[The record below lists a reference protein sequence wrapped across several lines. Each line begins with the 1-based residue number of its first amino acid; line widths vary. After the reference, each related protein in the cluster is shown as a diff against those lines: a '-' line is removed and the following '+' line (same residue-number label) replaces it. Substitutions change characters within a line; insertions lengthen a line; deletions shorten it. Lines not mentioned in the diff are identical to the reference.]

1 MQPWFLLFPRPTN
14 NDTYHSKR
22 ALKRLGR
29 ARSHWVYIL
38 LAITRS
44 WLHNRE
50 SGYLSLSRLS
60 QRAGSGKK
68 AGCSSLCKRLA
79 DVYHRAGQNN
89 YKLFNMS
96 RRLVGLPNCKAKGP
110 SGRVVFFFLA
120 SFSLFHDLRPAIV
133 VHLPLSLS
141 CLFFRPVVLFLENYE
156 ARPRATGKER
166 RRKGHWPS
174 SNNANRFDDTLVI

>member
-110 SGRVVFFFLA
+110 SGRVVFFFL
-120 SFSLFHDLRPAIV
+120 R
-133 VHLPLSLS
+133 LSLS
-141 CLFFRPVVLFLENYE
+141 STTSAQLSSSTSLFLSRVSFFVRSSYSWRITKLDREPQGKRE
-156 ARPRATGKER
+156 EERAIDPRR
-166 RRKGHWPS
+166 IMRIDSMIRS
-174 SNNANRFDDTLVI
+174 

>member
-1 MQPWFLLFPRPTN
+1 MQPRFLLFPRPTN
-14 NDTYHSKR
+14 NDTYHLKR

-29 ARSHWVYIL
+29 ARSYWVYIL
-38 LAITRS
+38 STITRS

-50 SGYLSLSRLS
+50 SGYLSLSRLC

-110 SGRVVFFFLA
+110 SGRVVFFSCVFLSLPRPPPSYRRPPP
-120 SFSLFHDLRPAIV
+120 SFSLVSLFSSGRLIPGELRSSTES
-133 VHLPLSLS
+133 HREREKKKGPL
-141 CLFFRPVVLFLENYE
+141 
-156 ARPRATGKER
+156 
-166 RRKGHWPS
+166 
-174 SNNANRFDDTLVI
+174 TLVE